1 MNKQEYLDTLTK
13 ALKMN
18 KVNEIDEI
26 LSEYEEHFAYKIADG
41 YTEEE
46 VCAKLEKPEV
56 IAKQF
61 VYDGGAAATGK
72 QKGIAAKAGVCLL
85 DVIMVMLGILLYS
98 FILVLGAAAVGLLA
112 SGIYLLVGG
121 GIATLPLPM
130 MSVSG
135 RLLLGVSMI
144 GLAVLAAAGTVYYT
158 LFVNQLARAYRRW
171 HKNVMTGRI
180 SPALST
186 SPKLSGKMKRRL
198 RVITRVSLFVFIIAF
213 IIAYVLMSIS
223 ANSMGFWHVWHW
235 FN

>member
-1 MNKQEYLDTLTK
+1 MNKQEYLDALTK
-13 ALKMN
+13 ALKTN

-46 VCAKLEKPEV
+46 VCAKLEKPEI

-61 VYDGGAAATGK
+61 VYDDGTAAAGK
-72 QKGIAAKAGVCLL
+72 RIGNFACFGIYLL
-85 DVIMVMLGILLYS
+85 DIIMVMLGILLYS
-98 FILVLGAAAVGLLA
+98 FVLVLGAAALGLLV
-112 SGIYLLVGG
+112 SGIYLLAGG
-121 GIATLPLPM
+121 GIAALPLPM

-158 LFVNQLARAYRRW
+158 LFVNQLARAYRHW

-186 SPKLSGKMKRRL
+186 SPRLSGKMKRRL
-198 RVITRVSLFVFIIAF
+198 RVVTRVSLFVFIIAF

-223 ANSMGFWHVWHW
+223 ANSMEFWHVWHW
-235 FN
+235 FK